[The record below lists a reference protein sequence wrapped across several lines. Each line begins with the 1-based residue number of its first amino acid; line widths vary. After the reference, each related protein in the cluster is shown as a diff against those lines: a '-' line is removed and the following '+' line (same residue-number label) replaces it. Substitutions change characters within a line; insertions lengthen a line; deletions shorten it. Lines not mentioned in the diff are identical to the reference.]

1 MHTLEGIAA
10 AGLAAVGLGFWLSPA
25 TESAT
30 EISSVAAPTTVSQI
44 SIWEIHNQAHLDSPT
59 NRGSK
64 SDLHCE
70 RADNLRASLIRLP
83 PLSAG
88 ERSGDCLANSASA
101 TSHAGAA
108 RCFSLDVLDAKLG
121 GPARREFIELRSSV
135 RETALSPLPRVD
147 RSCAHLRNRV
157 RARRGL
163 DAMVMTDGHAH
174 EKLMQAVDALPSRT
188 SVALK

>member
-1 MHTLEGIAA
+1 MRLQIAWSLLPRLVRSCA
-10 AGLAAVGLGFWLSPA
+10 IGLGFWLSSA

-70 RADNLRASLIRLP
+70 RADKLRASLIRLP

-121 GPARREFIELRSSV
+121 GPARREFIELRLGAHGRRNGQAARTANKRSSGADQV
-135 RETALSPLPRVD
+135 R
-147 RSCAHLRNRV
+147 
-157 RARRGL
+157 
-163 DAMVMTDGHAH
+163 
-174 EKLMQAVDALPSRT
+174 PS
-188 SVALK
+188 A